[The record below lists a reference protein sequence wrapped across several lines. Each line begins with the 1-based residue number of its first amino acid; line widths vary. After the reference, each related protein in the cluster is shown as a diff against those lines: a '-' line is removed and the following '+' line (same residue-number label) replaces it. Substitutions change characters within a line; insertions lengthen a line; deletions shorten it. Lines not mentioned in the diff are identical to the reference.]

1 MRPRRAEAALTWNGA
16 AVTTD
21 MIGSKGV
28 VTYTDPAD
36 GESDTIDI
44 EINDRDAQ
52 WAGDWLP
59 QKGDTLTARILI
71 YDWDAE
77 GDDRSFDCG
86 SFTLDDYSFSGWPRT
101 GTISGVSVPADTSFK
116 STSRTKT
123 WEKATLQAIGQEIA
137 SRAGISL
144 VWDVEGGDV
153 PIETV
158 EQTEQTD
165 CDFYTQLCGT
175 YGLCLKLYAQ
185 KLVVYD
191 REAYKAKEP
200 VDTIRREDIQTWNWH
215 TKLEGTYTGGE
226 YTYTEPNSE
235 EEIKATIGGGD
246 RILKKS
252 GKADNAADARRKITA
267 LVNKANHGATTLT
280 VTIQGRPGLVATQC
294 VTVEGMGGAIDGK
307 YYIDSA
313 ASKIGSGYTMDLELS
328 KVEGGSL

>member
-1 MRPRRAEAALTWNGA
+1 M
-16 AVTTD
+16 
-21 MIGSKGV
+21 
-28 VTYTDPAD
+28 
-36 GESDTIDI
+36 
-44 EINDRDAQ
+44 
-52 WAGDWLP
+52 
-59 QKGDTLTARILI
+59 
-71 YDWDAE
+71 
-77 GDDRSFDCG
+77 
-86 SFTLDDYSFSGWPRT
+86 
-101 GTISGVSVPADTSFK
+101 PADTSFK
-116 STSRTKT
+116 TTKRTKT
-123 WEKATLQAIGQEIA
+123 WEKATLQAIGQEITA
-137 SRAGISL
+137 RAGISL

-158 EQTEQTD
+158 EQTEQND
-165 CDFYTQLCGT
+165 CEFYTQLCGT

-200 VDTIRREDIQTWNWH
+200 AHTIRKEDIQTWNWH

-226 YTYTEPNSE
+226 YTYTDPTTE
-235 EEIKATIGGGD
+235 EEIKATVGGGD
-246 RILKKS
+246 RILKES
-252 GKADNAADARRKITA
+252 GKADNAADAQRKITA

-313 ASKIGSGYTMDLELS
+313 ASHIGSGYTMELELS